1 MWISAYARYSLKGKP
16 KDFRGLHVE
25 DWVLAKTEPASL
37 SGVGFGLVRHLIS
50 FAFDTGMI
58 EGLEEAIAVLRDIER
73 ACHNVA
79 LALEDDSVG
88 LGRRERDEIAGTV
101 G

>member
-1 MWISAYARYSLKGKP
+1 MWISAYVRYSLKGRP
-16 KDFRGLHVE
+16 KDFRGLRVGG
-25 DWVLAKTEPASL
+25 WVLAKTEPAPL
-37 SGVGFGLVRHLIS
+37 SSVGFGLVRHLIS
-50 FAFDTGMI
+50 FAFDTGII
-58 EGLEEAIAVLRDIER
+58 EELEEAVAVLRDIEK

-88 LGRRERDEIAGTV
+88 VGRRERDEIAGTM

>member
-1 MWISAYARYSLKGKP
+1 MWISAYVRYSLKDRP

-25 DWVLAKTEPASL
+25 DWVLARTEPAPL
-37 SGVGFGLVRHLIS
+37 SSVGFGLIRQLIS

-58 EGLEEAIAVLRDIER
+58 RELEEVTAILRDIEK
-73 ACHNVA
+73 ACHTVA

-88 LGRRERDEIAGTV
+88 LGKEKQSEIAGTV